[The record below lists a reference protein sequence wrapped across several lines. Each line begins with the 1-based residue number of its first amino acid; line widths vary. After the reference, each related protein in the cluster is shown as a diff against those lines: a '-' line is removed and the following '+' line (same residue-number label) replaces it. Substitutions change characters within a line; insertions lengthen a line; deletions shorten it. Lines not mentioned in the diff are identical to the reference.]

1 MTEVEL
7 QTFVQEFTT
16 FQIWR
21 EYAAY
26 ARDIYG
32 AAAERIEIVTG
43 SDYNDEYSYMI
54 VESVEV
60 ANAADVQLTPDLSTD
75 WWQSKLGELPTDE
88 RAPLSRDDELYEDWI
103 DDAIGERRSA
113 LPVLDG
119 GYDRFFI
126 SRPPERTYRSLY
138 VQAGEE

>member
-21 EYAAY
+21 EYTAY

-32 AAAERIEIVTG
+32 ATAERIDVTTG
-43 SDYNDEYSYMI
+43 SEYNDEYSYMA

-60 ANAADVQLTPDLSTD
+60 ANAAGIQLTPDLSTD
-75 WWQSKLGELPTDE
+75 WWQSKLAELPADQ
-88 RAPLSRDDELYEDWI
+88 RVLLSQNDELYEDWI

-119 GYDRFFI
+119 GYNRFFV
-126 SRPPERTYRSLY
+126 SHPPKRAHRTLY
-138 VQAGEE
+138 VQVEEA